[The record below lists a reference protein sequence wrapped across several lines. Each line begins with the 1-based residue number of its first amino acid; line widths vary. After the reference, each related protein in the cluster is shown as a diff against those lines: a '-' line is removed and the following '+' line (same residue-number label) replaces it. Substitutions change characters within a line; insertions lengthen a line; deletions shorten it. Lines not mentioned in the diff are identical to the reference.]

1 MARRLVAKCLEAG
14 ASDYLLKS
22 NLTRLV
28 PVENAAMADRTVI
41 QWDKE
46 DIEALGLFKVDLLGL
61 GALTQLDLCFQLLHK
76 HRNVELSLATIP
88 PEDAESFAMI
98 GRGDTVGVFQIESR
112 AQMQSLL
119 RTRPATL
126 DAMASLGEGFRDAF
140 PGRHC
145 TYLLNKHDL
154 VGDGAGIELPPALS
168 RAASTLVRT
177 SALTGD
183 NVRSA
188 FRATAQILHRRAT

>member
-1 MARRLVAKCLEAG
+1 MIARKVMLLGEIGVGKSSLAKRLVLDRFEIDYKPTVGVDVYLYDVPDEPGSPGMRLIVWDTDGNFGDAIFRHVYMKEAQ
-14 ASDYLLKS
+14 
-22 NLTRLV
+22 
-28 PVENAAMADRTVI
+28 AAMIVGDITRPAAI
-41 QWDKE
+41 QR
-46 DIEALGLFKVDLLGL
+46 A
-61 GALTQLDLCFQLLHK
+61 
-76 HRNVELSLATIP
+76 
-88 PEDAESFAMI
+88 
-98 GRGDTVGVFQIESR
+98 DTVGVFQIESR